1 MAPHPDSLQAILGQ
15 TTRVPLYIHP
25 ELWTSLHLSALRVS
39 GFDKT
44 YLPQDA
50 GRRDFALDI
59 LSRLINEV
67 SQSESNTF
75 PFVSFL
81 AKARNLSADPT
92 GANEIEVNAV
102 LFCQFLLEAIYFDIR
117 ELNSPEGQSWK

>member
-25 ELWTSLHLSALRVS
+25 ELWTSSHLSALRVS

-50 GRRDFALDI
+50 DKRDFALDI
-59 LSRLINEV
+59 LSGLINEV
-67 SQSESNTF
+67 SRSESDTF

-81 AKARNLSADPT
+81 AKARNLSSGPT
-92 GANEIEVNAV
+92 GRNEIEVNAM

-117 ELNSPEGQSWK
+117 ELNSPEGQSWR